1 MTSFAAVA
9 ICHSSPNSRFGMT
22 INNAVLVAM
31 SRLYTTKSDF
41 AELLRIILAQ
51 NQWQQEPVGTP
62 GWFALL
68 AEGGGD
74 IYPQRH
80 ITAIILPTRL

>member
-1 MTSFAAVA
+1 MA
-9 ICHSSPNSRFGMT
+9 IDIDFGAGGHRHNLVCSYD
-22 INNAVLVAM
+22 NNAVQATVG
-31 SRLYTTKSDF
+31 RLYTTKSDF
-41 AELLRIILAQ
+41 AELLRTILAQ
-51 NQWQQEPVGTP
+51 NQWQEEPVGPP

-80 ITAIILPTRL
+80 TAAIVLPALL